1 MSVQLKVDLCLA
13 VLSEKGRNRIY
24 IQYDLNYTI
33 KQNDCDYKYILLFM
47 EISWNV
53 SRDHTSERHVHHFSY
68 SFFPQIS
75 KCSKRGFITFK
86 MQGKYKVMLKRG

>member
-47 EISWNV
+47 EIS
-53 SRDHTSERHVHHFSY
+53 
-68 SFFPQIS
+68 
-75 KCSKRGFITFK
+75 
-86 MQGKYKVMLKRG
+86 